1 MKKYIVDVEVKTGKS
16 KVNLDKTNKQVKNLD
31 KNVKNVAKS
40 STSLND
46 SFAVMPGSIGRIV
59 QSFKALKLALL
70 SSGIGAIVV
79 AVGGLAGL
87 FAAATLKGAEFA
99 KQMSTLKAVLGKEQ
113 GTVANMQALSR
124 AAKDLGSTTQFTAK
138 QVGELQTEFAKLG
151 FTTGQILD
159 STKATLDLAASME
172 VDLSSA
178 AMLAGSTVNAF
189 GLEAKD
195 TQRVVDV
202 LAKSTSSTALDFS
215 GLTESLKTA
224 APIAKAT
231 GRSIEET
238 AAMLGILANTGLK
251 GSIAGTGLSRVFI
264 DLNKKGIDLKDALE
278 KVKNSSNGLVTAT
291 DLVGDKGAKSLLN
304 LASKSEDIDRLTLS
318 FEEAS
323 GAAAAMAEV
332 RLDNLA
338 GDTTKLSSAWEGF
351 MLSLE
356 DGEGIFNKMTRI
368 SVQFITTLISGIT
381 KASAFFGAF
390 LSELNDSL
398 SIWDTLKLSIKGFV
412 DVTILNFLKMKEVIS
427 KIPFIGKSIDEK
439 ALKESQAATVKS
451 LAETTKQLAYWQ
463 DVADK
468 RRSSGLSFYERIQA
482 RMKAVAVASEQEI
495 TDNHQEEIN
504 ERETISDEAAENEKS
519 RLASI
524 EKFRQKIKKQ
534 QEDFDDTTAEEK
546 LARQKERALKELEL
560 LNTTLIEKKELELA
574 INQLYDEKEKELKQQ
589 QEDEEWAAFEKK
601 LEIKNKEHEEEL
613 KRIEKERV
621 ARLDAINADLDTAKK
636 AGAAIQSLGNV
647 VFDNKMKN
655 LKEGSKEEEEMARK
669 QFNFNKGMQLG
680 LAIIDTAKAV
690 TTSLSMAPIAV
701 GPIPNPA
708 GIASLA
714 FAAIS
719 GAATIASIA
728 SQKFEGGSSSPVRTP
743 KPPGAGGGG
752 GTGIGSQA
760 PDFNVVGQSGFNQVA
775 TALGENNNSPVKA
788 FVVSGDVTTAQ
799 ALDNNII
806 DTATL

>member
-1 MKKYIVDVEVKTGKS
+1 M
-16 KVNLDKTNKQVKNLD
+16 KQVNYKINVTTGNSD
-31 KNVKNVAKS
+31 KNIKKTEKNIKGLGKDVKDVNKS
-40 STSLND
+40 STNLND
-46 SFAVMPGSIGRIV
+46 SFAVMPGSIGRVV
-59 QSFKALKLALL
+59 QSFKMLKIAML
-70 SSGIGAIVV
+70 SSGIGAVVV
-79 AVGGLAGL
+79 AVGALAGL
-87 FAAATLKGAEFA
+87 FAAATAKGAKFA
-99 KQMSTLKAVLGKEQ
+99 KQMSTLKAVTGATDKD
-113 GTVANMQALSR
+113 MQALSQS
-124 AAKDLGSTTQFTAK
+124 AKDLGSSTQFTAI

-172 VDLSSA
+172 VDLASA
-178 AMLAGSTVNAF
+178 ATLAGSTVSAF

-202 LAKSTSSTALDFS
+202 LAKSTSSSALDFS
-215 GLTESLKTA
+215 LLTESLKMA
-224 APIAKAT
+224 APSAKAVGISVEKT
-231 GRSIEET
+231 S
-238 AAMLGILANTGLK
+238 ALLGVLANSGIK
-251 GSIAGTGLSRVFI
+251 GSRAGTGLSTAFI
-264 DLNKKGIDLKDALE
+264 ELNSKGIKLNDALDKIAE
-278 KVKNSSNGLVTAT
+278 SSNKMGTAMEIGGT
-291 DLVGDKGAKSLLN
+291 TGGRALLALADKRTEIDELTISLEE
-304 LASKSEDIDRLTLS
+304 SE
-318 FEEAS
+318 

-338 GDTTKLSSAWEGF
+338 GDTTKLTSAWEGF
-351 MLSLE
+351 LLSLE
-356 DGEGIFNKMTRI
+356 DGEGVLNLMARGVIKWLTM
-368 SVQFITTLISGIT
+368 LLGGIT
-381 KASAFFGAF
+381 KVSNFFGAF
-390 LSELNDSL
+390 VMEVNDSL
-398 SIWDTLKLSIKGFV
+398 SVFHTVKLGIKGFA
-412 DVTILNFLKMKEVIS
+412 DTIILSFLKVKEAIS
-427 KIPFIGKSIDEK
+427 KIPFIGKKINEK
-439 ALKESQAATVKS
+439 ALKESQIATIKS
-451 LAETTKQLAYWQ
+451 LAETTKQMAYWQ
-463 DVADK
+463 GVAEK
-468 RRSSGLSFYERIQA
+468 RRSSGLSFFERVSK
-482 RMKAVAVASEQEI
+482 RMESVAVDTEQEI

-574 INQLYDEKEKELKQQ
+574 INQLYDEKEKELKLQ
-589 QEDEEWAAFEKK
+589 QEEEERLAKEKK
-601 LEIKNKEHEEEL
+601 AEEEQKAHDKKL
-613 KRIEKERV
+613 ADIEAERV
-621 ARLDAINADLDTAKK
+621 ARLDAINADLDMAKK
-636 AGAAIQSLGNV
+636 GANAMQSLGNA
-647 VFDNKMKN
+647 VFANKMKN

-669 QFNFNKGMQLG
+669 QFNFNKAMQLG

-719 GAATIASIA
+719 GAASIASIA
-728 SQKFEGGSSSPVRTP
+728 SQKFEGGSSSPVSTP
-743 KPPGAGGGG
+743 KPPGAGGG

-775 TALGENNNSPVKA
+775 TALGDNNSTPVKA

-806 DTATL
+806 DTATF